1 MRRGIEDVLR
11 FLIVE
16 FGIDAVAQATDSSP
30 LSRSLAG
37 RELADQGPSLV
48 RPPMT

>member
-11 FLIVE
+11 FLFVE

-37 RELADQGPSLV
+37 RELADRARRCFDLQ
-48 RPPMT
+48 